1 MQQKHKNM
9 VANVQAP
16 AAHGLH
22 EKVVE
27 QRYDHP
33 YMPRPNRSIATVQ
46 VTAVFVIWPAGLCI
60 TKLFIEVM
68 QICARFAHIGPG
80 RSAHKSFIKG
90 AVSLSISRLE
100 QKLTG

>member
-33 YMPRPNRSIATVQ
+33 YMPRPNRGIATVQ
-46 VTAVFVIWPAGLCI
+46 VTAVFLIWPAGLCI
-60 TKLFIEVM
+60 TKRFIEIM
-68 QICARFAHIGPG
+68 QIYARFVHIGLG
-80 RSAHKSFIKG
+80 RPVYRNFIRAAK
-90 AVSLSISRLE
+90 SLSIPRLE
-100 QKLTG
+100 